1 MRSMIDADPDS
12 GPRRPPPFSTRLRE
26 ATRDLH
32 TRAERTG
39 FVHDLL
45 RGRVSQADYALFARN
60 LLPAYEAMEEGLER
74 HAASPVLGPLACPAV
89 YRAAALEADLDGLAG
104 SSWRHSLPILAATRR
119 YAERVSSVASTGN
132 GERLLA
138 HAYVRYL
145 GDLNGGQVLA
155 RLLAKNLGLDAAML
169 SFYDFPGIGEI
180 GAFRAR
186 YREWIDA
193 AGDDVEDADA
203 VIAEARE
210 AFVLNIAVSDA
221 VRAETSGRSRA
232 SA

>member
-1 MRSMIDADPDS
+1 VA
-12 GPRRPPPFSTRLRE
+12 
-26 ATRDLH
+26 
-32 TRAERTG
+32 
-39 FVHDLL
+39 
-45 RGRVSQADYALFARN
+45 
-60 LLPAYEAMEEGLER
+60 
-74 HAASPVLGPLACPAV
+74 
-89 YRAAALEADLDGLAG
+89 
-104 SSWRHSLPILAATRR
+104 
-119 YAERVSSVASTGN
+119 SVASAGN

-210 AFVLNIAVSDA
+210 AFVLNIAVSDT
-221 VRAETSGRSRA
+221 VWAETSGRSRA
-232 SA
+232 TA